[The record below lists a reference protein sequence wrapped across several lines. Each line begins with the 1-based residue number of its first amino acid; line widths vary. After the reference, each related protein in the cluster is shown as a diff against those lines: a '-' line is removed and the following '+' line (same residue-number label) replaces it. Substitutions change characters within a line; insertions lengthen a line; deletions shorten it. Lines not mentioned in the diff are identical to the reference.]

1 MEHFAGLD
9 VSLEATTVCVVD
21 ACGVVVREGTCASEP
36 EALAGWLGAAGVALS
51 LVGLEA
57 GPLSG
62 WLWSGLRAAGL
73 PAVCL
78 ETRRLRGMTAALPV
92 KTDRTDA
99 RAIAQAMRC
108 GLYRAVHVK
117 SAASQELRLLLSS
130 RQQLL
135 RLRVDLDNGVRGSLK
150 AFGLKVGRVGASG
163 FADRVL
169 ELLQGRPSLAA
180 VVRPL
185 LAARAE
191 LARQFAVLDAE
202 LRRLVRQH
210 GTCRR
215 LMTVPGVGPVASL
228 AYVTALDD
236 PSRFR
241 RSREVG
247 AYLGLTPRRYQ
258 SGEVDRL
265 GRVSKAGDLLARE
278 ALFLAAHTLLT
289 RVKRPSALRLWA
301 SPWRSGAGCAGPPWP

>member
-1 MEHFAGLD
+1 
-9 VSLEATTVCVVD
+9 
-21 ACGVVVREGTCASEP
+21 
-36 EALAGWLGAAGVALS
+36 
-51 LVGLEA
+51 
-57 GPLSG
+57 
-62 WLWSGLRAAGL
+62 
-73 PAVCL
+73 
-78 ETRRLRGMTAALPV
+78 
-92 KTDRTDA
+92 
-99 RAIAQAMRC
+99 
-108 GLYRAVHVK
+108 
-117 SAASQELRLLLSS
+117 
-130 RQQLL
+130 
-135 RLRVDLDNGVRGSLK
+135 VDLDNGVRGSLK

-247 AYLGLTPRRYQ
+247 ADLGLTPRRYQ

-289 RVKRPSALRLWA
+289 RVKRPSALRLWGLA
-301 SPWRSGAGCAGPPWP
+301 VAKRRGLRRATVAVARRLAVLLHRIWRDGTTFRWPTPQPAA